1 MVIGDERTTTTRTRQ
16 SSGPSV
22 TALVRAIRYPFYGS
36 QDPSREWAPDDER
49 TICLADVDVIIDGV
63 TTEDYPLTFRDIR
76 VTPGKD
82 NGYYIN
88 FPSQQNK
95 LKKAKVDA
103 GLTSIDSPRELY
115 SEFTSVPARMAA
127 IIRESIT
134 DALTQE
140 VIDSLT
146 DKWLSDMDTL
156 NPEAAGLFEGRNPH
170 LFAGDMQ
177 EVVPV
182 PAPVVVPDPPKPA
195 RRAPRPMP
203 AAVSEDDASP
213 FDE

>member
-1 MVIGDERTTTTRTRQ
+1 MVIGDSQDKTTRSRQ
-16 SSGPSV
+16 SSGPAV
-22 TALVRAIRYPFYGS
+22 TALIRAIRYPFYGS

-49 TICLADVDVIIDGV
+49 TICLADVDIIIDGV

-88 FPSQQNK
+88 FASQQNK

-103 GLTSIDSPRELY
+103 GMTSIESQRELY
-115 SEFTSVPARMAA
+115 QEFASVPARMAA
-127 IIRESIT
+127 IIRDAIT
-134 DALTQE
+134 EVLDQATIDA
-140 VIDSLT
+140 LT

-156 NPEAAGLFEGRNPH
+156 NPEAAALFEGRNPH

-177 EVVPV
+177 AVVPV
-182 PAPVVVPDPPKPA
+182 APPAPVAAPEAPK

-203 AAVSEDDASP
+203 AAVVDSDEPFGDD
-213 FDE
+213 